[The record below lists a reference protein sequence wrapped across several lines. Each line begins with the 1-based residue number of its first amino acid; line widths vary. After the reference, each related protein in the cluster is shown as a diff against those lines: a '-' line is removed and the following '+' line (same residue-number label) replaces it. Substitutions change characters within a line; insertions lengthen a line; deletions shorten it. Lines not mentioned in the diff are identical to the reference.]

1 MTLMV
6 SIATFLLNDTMLHEH
21 DTMAQVAPTFYSF
34 FGGGHTW
41 STTTPTPSLRTVR
54 THTHRRFRV
63 LYVRFLHIIIFYAS

>member
-54 THTHRRFRV
+54 THTQTLPRFICS
-63 LYVRFLHIIIFYAS
+63 LFTHHNFLC